1 MWDDTEKNEKK
12 NTKKLEFQSRKIQKQ
27 KSNQNFD
34 RMLSFVAVDHLHRQ
48 RNKTKK
54 KKDRLTKAFIQS
66 ACMGEKECVADI
78 TVKTKNSNR
87 RSWKRKGD
95 LALNS
100 KRANEFS
107 FWLFNIRCRTKS
119 CERKKKILPAF
130 LWSTAAFW
138 RRLRR
143 KCKPKKKRKRISDN

>member
-48 RNKTKK
+48 RNKTK

-119 CERKKKILPAF
+119 CERKKKYCRHF
-130 LWSTAAFW
+130 FG
-138 RRLRR
+138 RRLRFDVDSDESANR
-143 KCKPKKKRKRISDN
+143 KKKRKRISDN